1 MSDDRT
7 DTVLHVA
14 DEKSLGDLRSA
25 VGRLARMIEK
35 ELSPGD
41 VASLRR
47 LDPGDPSVPAFW
59 KVLAASLDDMLPSAS
74 EAREAV
80 ERRWAA
86 ILCAMS
92 NARGLHRPRIPLGA
106 ALAEA
111 GFSELRF
118 TRLLRARGD
127 QMFPSVRG
135 AAQYLASKAIP
146 FDAHDLARLVLSEDG
161 PSEEKV
167 RRDIAR
173 AYYRLLS
180 SKSPRTEN
188 AS

>member
-1 MSDDRT
+1 MSDDQ
-7 DTVLHVA
+7 VEVVA
-14 DEKSLGDLRSA
+14 AERSSADLRSL

-35 ELSPGD
+35 ELSPGE

-47 LDPGDPSVPAFW
+47 LEPADPSVPAFW
-59 KVLAASLDDMLPSAS
+59 KVVATALDDVLPSAA
-74 EAREAV
+74 EAREEA

-86 ILCAMS
+86 ILGAMAS
-92 NARGLHRPRIPLGA
+92 ARGLHRSRQALGA
-106 ALAEA
+106 ALAQA

-127 QMFPSVRG
+127 QTFPSVRA
-135 AAQYLASKAIP
+135 AAQYLASKAIG

-167 RRDIAR
+167 RRDVAR
-173 AYYRLLS
+173 SYYRQLS
-180 SKSPRTEN
+180 SKTPRTEN